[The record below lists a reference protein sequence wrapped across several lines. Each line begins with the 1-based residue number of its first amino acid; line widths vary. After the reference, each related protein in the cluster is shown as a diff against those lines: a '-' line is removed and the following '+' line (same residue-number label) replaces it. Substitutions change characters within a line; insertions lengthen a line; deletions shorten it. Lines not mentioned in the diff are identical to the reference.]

1 MMRKPL
7 LFTVCV
13 VVISFMTVGAIAAE
27 KTIVRLI
34 TGDVVTL
41 DASINTLTIR
51 GKKAEVVIVTDE
63 KTIIRMDK
71 QKENKALS
79 DVKVGDNVTVK
90 YVDMHD
96 KKIARSI
103 VVKGPTAGKK

>member
-1 MMRKPL
+1 MKKPL
-7 LFTVCV
+7 LYTVF
-13 VVISFMTVGAIAAE
+13 ILIIGFMTVSAIAAE

-63 KTIIRMDK
+63 KTIVRIG
-71 QKENKALS
+71 KEKRTLS
-79 DVKVGDNVTVK
+79 DVKVGDRVTVK
-90 YVDMHD
+90 YAETQG

-103 VVKGPTAGKK
+103 EVKTATAGKK